1 MDIGDQPVGVMIL
14 AGLLVLCVIF
24 PILEIIHVAGEKNP
38 VDMIVNTDFSSLFHF
53 IFLMSF
59 IPIQLALALGL
70 WLLKSWGR
78 TGTIIFS
85 IVVGIM
91 FLIRFDLIGFIGV
104 IVSAIVIWYLLRE
117 DVGEAF
123 ER

>member
-1 MDIGDQPVGVMIL
+1 VGVMIL

>member
-1 MDIGDQPVGVMIL
+1 MDIEEKPVGIMVL
-14 AGLLVLCVIF
+14 AGLLVICVIF
-24 PILEIIHVAGEKNP
+24 PILEIIHIAGEKNP
-38 VDMIVNTDFSSLFHF
+38 IDMMVNADFSSLFHF

-104 IVSAIVIWYLLRE
+104 IISAIVIWYLLKE
-117 DVGEAF
+117 DVGEVF
-123 ER
+123 GR